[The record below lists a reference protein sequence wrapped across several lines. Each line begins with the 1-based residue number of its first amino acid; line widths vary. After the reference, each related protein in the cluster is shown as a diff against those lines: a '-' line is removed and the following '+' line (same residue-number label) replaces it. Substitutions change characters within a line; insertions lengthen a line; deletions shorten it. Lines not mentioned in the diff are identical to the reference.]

1 MEFYTLIE
9 LKKEKELAQVI
20 EFEDGQVV
28 AKWSGKV
35 NSLIIHKNLQE
46 FKDVSLFKHRILL
59 REGIICVSDI
69 DEEI

>member
-1 MEFYTLIE
+1 MEFYTLID

-20 EFEDGQVV
+20 EFEDGQVI

-59 REGIICVSDI
+59 YEGVQRVFDT
-69 DEEI
+69 DEVC